1 MIGYFPTY
9 ALGNLISAQWWEK
22 MVADHPDIPNEIAS
36 GNFAPVLA
44 WMRENVHRYSS
55 RYDPQDLVQKITGS
69 RINPEPYMRYLEQ
82 KYSQIYQL

>member
-1 MIGYFPTY
+1 
-9 ALGNLISAQWWEK
+9 
-22 MVADHPDIPNEIAS
+22 
-36 GNFAPVLA
+36 LA
-44 WMRENVHRYSS
+44 WMRENVHRYAS